1 MGQLLP
7 ADGRELRVTEA
18 RRQFFEEG
26 ACPDGELPNEV
37 LRSWLRCRDAG
48 VDYLA
53 SGRGDP
59 EGRSELAEARER
71 SELLLNNASG
81 VMEHVYEQ
89 IRASGSMVILADDR
103 GVILHSLGDPEFVG
117 RAQRIA
123 LQPGASWSEGTRGT
137 NAVGTT
143 LIEAAP
149 VEVIGAEHFLDRNGF
164 LACSAAP
171 VFNPEGRIAG
181 VLDISGDSRNTQR
194 HTLGLVR
201 LAAQMLEKRLFEIQ
215 YAREILVAIHSR
227 PECIGGLQEGLL
239 AVTQDGRV
247 VGANGI
253 ARALLRQLPV
263 CPEGVGFSNVFR
275 VSFGVFM
282 DRCARDPHALQALE
296 PRTGERLFS
305 RLRAAGPLL
314 GMSRAGTRTD
324 EAEVAA
330 RTQPAR
336 SAKPCD
342 RRTGEITLDCLA
354 TGDPRLQLALDRAA
368 RINGKDIP
376 LLVQGESGVGKE
388 LFARAF
394 HFSGPRADGPF
405 VALNCAAIPETLIE
419 SELFGYVG
427 GAFTGARREGAIG
440 KIQQAHGGTL
450 FLDEIGDM
458 PLGMQARLLRVL
470 QERCVTPI
478 GGQRQIPVDISLVC
492 ATHRMLRD
500 AVKAGSFRE
509 DLYYRVNGL
518 TITVPPLRER
528 SDIRSIVAK
537 ILETELADSPR
548 AGRVSISEQVL
559 EFIERYP
566 WPGNVR
572 QLQNVIRVAAAL
584 LDDDETEILPVHL
597 PEELFGADPMDDAE
611 SGRPQA
617 IAAPQPAAEAPAAPS
632 AQARSLGEIE
642 LEVIAAV
649 MREVSGNV
657 SAAARRLGISRN
669 TLYRKIGR
677 MH

>member
-18 RRQFFEEG
+18 RRRFFEEG

-53 SGRGDP
+53 NGRGDP

-123 LQPGASWSEGTRGT
+123 LQPGASWSEGARGT

-164 LACSAAP
+164 LTCSAAP
-171 VFNPEGRIAG
+171 VFSPEGTIAG
-181 VLDISGDSRNTQR
+181 VLDISGDSRNPQR

-263 CPEGVGFSNVFR
+263 CPEGIGFSNVFR

-296 PRTGERLFS
+296 PRAGERLFS

-314 GMSRAGTRTD
+314 GMSRAGTRDD
-324 EAEVAA
+324 EAGAAA
-330 RTQPAR
+330 RVQSAR
-336 SAKPCD
+336 GARPCD

-368 RINGKDIP
+368 RISGKDIP

-394 HFSGPRADGPF
+394 HFSGPRAEGPF
-405 VALNCAAIPETLIE
+405 VALNCAAIPESLIE

-440 KIQQAHGGTL
+440 RIQQAHGGTL

-500 AVKAGSFRE
+500 AVKAGTFRE

-537 ILETELADSPR
+537 ILETELAESPR
-548 AGRVSISEQVL
+548 AGQVRISEQVL

-584 LDDDETEILPVHL
+584 LDDDEAEILPVHL

-611 SGRPQA
+611 RGRPQA
-617 IAAPQPAAEAPAAPS
+617 AAAPQPAAEAPAEPS